1 MGLPH
6 LLAGPPLLL
15 PLSRLPTPHQS
26 QAFRI
31 LAVALVPTARLVAA
45 TAPLAETN
53 TGPQATATSRVR
65 TLGSMLVMS
74 QGRCLLPTG
83 PPERL
88 SESLSG
94 TFLLSSSP
102 LDERPT
108 SQCTHTARQNTSF
121 HENSA
126 KHAIHATVI
135 TGRPPQRG
143 GRKPGRRRCRCFL
156 PGEGDRR
163 GKETHQ
169 AREVDDEVDCCP
181 LPSCYC
187 AHRTRRSQAVDC
199 LDRLSG
205 GTDVCHPDVQLWFA
219 DLRSARPPRHG
230 YR

>member
-187 AHRTRRSQAVDC
+187 AHRTRRSQVIGLFVGIDMVFNGWSLVMLALAAKKLPEPV
-199 LDRLSG
+199 SQ
-205 GTDVCHPDVQLWFA
+205 P
-219 DLRSARPPRHG
+219 
-230 YR
+230 